1 VKLLVIGA
9 NGGTGRQVVTQALD
23 AGHDVT
29 ALVRDRSKLAL
40 QHPRCTIVEG
50 DVTGGALPD
59 LVRGHDA
66 VISTIGR
73 GMSFKADRLM
83 ERSVPAIIAAMEAG
97 GVRRLVFISALG
109 VGESYRDS
117 PVMAR
122 IFFRTLL
129 RGIYADKLVGD
140 RMIRASGLDW
150 TIVQPAQLNDGPLT
164 RHYRSG
170 ERLAMSGMPAIS
182 RADTAHF
189 ILDRLNDQSSIG
201 HTIVLA
207 H

>member
-29 ALVRDRSKLAL
+29 AFVRNRSTLTP
-40 QHPRCTIVEG
+40 QHPRCTVVEG
-50 DVTGGALPD
+50 DAAGGALQD
-59 LVRGHDA
+59 VVRDHDA
-66 VISTIGR
+66 VISTLGR
-73 GMSFKADRLM
+73 GLSFKPERLM
-83 ERSVPAIIAAMEAG
+83 ERSVPLIIAAMQAG
-97 GVRRLVFISALG
+97 DVRRLVFTSALG
-109 VGESYRDS
+109 VGESYQDS
-117 PVMAR
+117 PIIAR

-129 RGIYADKLVGD
+129 RRIYADKLVGD
-140 RMIRASGLDW
+140 RLIRASGLDW
-150 TIVQPAQLNDGPLT
+150 TIVQPAQMNDGPLT

-201 HTIVLA
+201 RTIVLA
-207 H
+207 N